1 MTVAVSRLEGRGRA
15 ALLTLS
21 RLSNSWITKVMMMI
35 QLHFNKINYLIIYQE
50 LATITVQTVIIMILV
65 KRT

>member
-21 RLSNSWITKVMMMI
+21 RLSNSQITKVMIMI
-35 QLHFNKINYLIIYQE
+35 QLHFNKINCLIIYQE